1 MIGKDQNQRR
11 IEIGALL
18 VTQSAMR
25 LDDSAKCIIRLGK
38 I

>member
-1 MIGKDQNQRR
+1 VIGKNQNQRR

-25 LDDSAKCIIRLGK
+25 FDNSAKGIVRLGK